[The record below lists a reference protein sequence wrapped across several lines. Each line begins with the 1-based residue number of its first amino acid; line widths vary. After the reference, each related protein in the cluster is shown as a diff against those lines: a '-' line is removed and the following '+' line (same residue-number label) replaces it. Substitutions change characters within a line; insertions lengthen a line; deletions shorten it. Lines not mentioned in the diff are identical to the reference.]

1 MTRQVQ
7 LQDAVVE
14 LQLLRD
20 QVINDLRDLLFQADG
35 VEKNKCLVLDKTLIG
50 PLGLVVEFNILKEL
64 GVEKLFYLEPE
75 LVTDLKNV
83 IYILQPRS
91 KNVKMIVSH
100 INTFKTMK
108 ADKRFY
114 INFVPKRR
122 TLCDRILEQEG
133 VLENVKL
140 GEFQMDLIP
149 FDKDLVSMELGNIL
163 KECMIEGDKTEL
175 FTVARAL
182 MKFQHQFGIIPNIF
196 GKGDNS
202 MKVVEHMFKMRKAK
216 AAEEPRIVPEID
228 YLIMIDR
235 DVDMITP
242 LCTQLTYEGLI
253 DEVFSIIDST
263 VELPSDWV
271 FEPKRDKDGKVN
283 QEEVAAMRMKRTQ
296 IQLNSADLVFSNT
309 RDSNFAAVGVILNKQ
324 AKQINDYYE
333 KRHEA
338 KTTAELKT
346 FLENFGT
353 FQKAHG
359 FLRIHT
365 RIVEALVT
373 ASKEPIFRSRLE
385 AEQNLLALSSVDS
398 SLQFVEKCIRKRE
411 PVTKVLRI
419 LSLYSLTN
427 GGIEQS
433 KLEQLRLMIM
443 KTYGYGFLPTIENL
457 TKLGMIECSNNM
469 YSYKQLKKDLSLI
482 TLDMDVHDPKDFAY
496 VYSGFSPISVRL
508 IEKIGSVPVPS
519 ESNNVVVNTNSTSG
533 AGGRG
538 RGGVPGRGAP
548 GRGVPGR
555 GRQDGR
561 GRAKP
566 QIVDEFDDD
575 DMIGPQEKVIVLVC
589 TERDHILIR
598 KILNNFI
605 SLSSTSSS

>member
-1 MTRQVQ
+1 
-7 LQDAVVE
+7 
-14 LQLLRD
+14 
-20 QVINDLRDLLFQADG
+20 
-35 VEKNKCLVLDKTLIG
+35 
-50 PLGLVVEFNILKEL
+50 
-64 GVEKLFYLEPE
+64 
-75 LVTDLKNV
+75 
-83 IYILQPRS
+83 
-91 KNVKMIVSH
+91 
-100 INTFKTMK
+100 
-108 ADKRFY
+108 
-114 INFVPKRR
+114 
-122 TLCDRILEQEG
+122 
-133 VLENVKL
+133 
-140 GEFQMDLIP
+140 
-149 FDKDLVSMELGNIL
+149 
-163 KECMIEGDKTEL
+163 
-175 FTVARAL
+175 
-182 MKFQHQFGIIPNIF
+182 
-196 GKGDNS
+196 
-202 MKVVEHMFKMRKAK
+202 MRKDTK
-216 AAEEPRIVPEID
+216 
-228 YLIMIDR
+228 
-235 DVDMITP
+235 
-242 LCTQLTYEGLI
+242 Q
-253 DEVFSIIDST
+253 
-263 VELPSDWV
+263 
-271 FEPKRDKDGKVN
+271 K
-283 QEEVAAMRMKRTQ
+283 QQ
-296 IQLNSADLVFSNT
+296 QNSKL
-309 RDSNFAAVGVILNKQ
+309 
-324 AKQINDYYE
+324 
-333 KRHEA
+333 
-338 KTTAELKT
+338 

-575 DMIGPQEKVIVLVC
+575 DMIGPQEKVIVLDPDTIITGWGNASVDGVLNKCRGGRAFRAFQSMPKGDLKQREGNNKKYKVVLVVFVGGC
-589 TERDHILIR
+589 TYAEISAIRFLSKRSSLYKFLIVTT
-598 KILNNFI
+598 KIINGNTLI
-605 SLSSTSSS
+605 ESVIDKLPKAHVS